1 MPAWEVSQASQAT
14 LEVVPAPVQA
24 DLRALQVAQD
34 FLTSVLPLEVQL
46 KETPMLLP
54 KRRLLPKLLVQ
65 SAPALEVRV
74 TPPPD
79 LVEKSLASLV
89 MASRP
94 VLVRLL
100 DLAPALELELA
111 LELAPR
117 EMQVSALLPMQGWVA
132 RPELALQAM
141 LDLELALAPLEM
153 LM

>member
-1 MPAWEVSQASQAT
+1 
-14 LEVVPAPVQA
+14 
-24 DLRALQVAQD
+24 
-34 FLTSVLPLEVQL
+34 
-46 KETPMLLP
+46 
-54 KRRLLPKLLVQ
+54 
-65 SAPALEVRV
+65 
-74 TPPPD
+74 
-79 LVEKSLASLV
+79 